1 MKSNWSLAFYCIR
14 LSCDFVLSFY
24 CISFQSYKFDAEV
37 SSGSKRFRCSFTLV
51 LKDEEIDD
59 INIKCNTKPKKKM
72 KITDFLLVSK
82 TMKKFTISFTIH
94 RSMTKILS
102 SAVETGWQ
110 VLRYFLYLLL
120 VPLVPCQLGFTRV
133 CNSDQTTLSSTA
145 ICPAGIRQVR
155 QAHMLTL
162 SYIHYIS
169 RPLRLRLSAAVSLRD
184 RWRMTS

>member
-1 MKSNWSLAFYCIR
+1 
-14 LSCDFVLSFY
+14 
-24 CISFQSYKFDAEV
+24 
-37 SSGSKRFRCSFTLV
+37 
-51 LKDEEIDD
+51 
-59 INIKCNTKPKKKM
+59 
-72 KITDFLLVSK
+72 
-82 TMKKFTISFTIH
+82 
-94 RSMTKILS
+94 MTKILS

-155 QAHMLTL
+155 QAHVLTL

-169 RPLRLRLSAAVSLRD
+169 RSHVDSQLHSLHFEVAEAETECSCLQQRQVEDDLMNGVNPLGLVSNQCYQVSSDIAHLYNKNGATISYLFIFRY
-184 RWRMTS
+184 TQTPQ

>member
-1 MKSNWSLAFYCIR
+1 MKGNCSLAFYRIR
-14 LSCDFVLSFY
+14 LSCDFVLSFI
-24 CISFQSYKFDAEV
+24 CIFFQSYKFDAEV

-59 INIKCNTKPKKKM
+59 INIKCNTKPRKKM
-72 KITDFLLVSK
+72 KISDFVLVSK

-155 QAHMLTL
+155 QGHMLTL

-169 RPLRLRLSAAVSLRD
+169 RSHVDSQLHSLHFKV
-184 RWRMTS
+184 TG

>member
-1 MKSNWSLAFYCIR
+1 MKGNCSLAFYRIR
-14 LSCDFVLSFY
+14 LSCDFVLSFI
-24 CISFQSYKFDAEV
+24 CIYFQSYKFDAEV

-59 INIKCNTKPKKKM
+59 INIKCNTKPKKKL
-72 KITDFLLVSK
+72 KISDFVLVSK
-82 TMKKFTISFTIH
+82 TMKKFTVSFTIH

-169 RPLRLRLSAAVSLRD
+169 RPLRLRQSAAVSNKD

>member
-1 MKSNWSLAFYCIR
+1 MTLIWRAIGILSHPIIMWFSFKFYCIP
-14 LSCDFVLSFY
+14 
-24 CISFQSYKFDAEV
+24 FQSYKFEAEV
-37 SSGSKRFRCSFTLV
+37 SSGSKRFPCSFTLV

-59 INIKCNTKPKKKM
+59 INIKCNIKPKKRM
-72 KITDFLLVSK
+72 KITDFVLVSK

-110 VLRYFLYLLL
+110 VLTYFLYLLL

-162 SYIHYIS
+162 SYINYIS
-169 RPLRLRLSAAVSLRD
+169 RSQVDSKLHSLH
-184 RWRMTS
+184 

>member
-1 MKSNWSLAFYCIR
+1 
-14 LSCDFVLSFY
+14 
-24 CISFQSYKFDAEV
+24 
-37 SSGSKRFRCSFTLV
+37 
-51 LKDEEIDD
+51 
-59 INIKCNTKPKKKM
+59 
-72 KITDFLLVSK
+72 
-82 TMKKFTISFTIH
+82 
-94 RSMTKILS
+94 MTSILS

-162 SYIHYIS
+162 ITLITFKGHMLTLSYIHYIS
-169 RPLRLRLSAAVSLRD
+169 RSHVDSKLHSLHYITLQGHMLTLSYIHYL
-184 RWRMTS
+184 